1 MIVNSDERQWS
12 WIDEGLNSFLQTLT
26 EAEWQKYYPSRADP
40 RKIGTYMRS
49 SNQVP
54 IMTNSESIL
63 QFGPNA
69 YAKPAVGL
77 AILRETIMGREIF
90 DEAFQE
96 FSQRWMFK
104 RPEPS
109 DFFRTME
116 DAAGID
122 LDWFWRSWF
131 YTTNH
136 VDLAVTGITRY
147 VIDDGDPEDKS
158 KREKTEDKE
167 YKKNSV
173 TDQRN
178 SNLPKYV
185 NENKGLHDFYD
196 KLKRFKI
203 SDDDRKSF
211 ADSLADLTPEQRK
224 LLKTKQDFQVV
235 SFENKGGVIMPILVE
250 LHFEE
255 GKPQK
260 INLPAEM
267 WKKNSRN
274 VKRLFVTK
282 RPIVKVVLDSGQQTA
297 DTDLTNNVW
306 PPEIEKN
313 RFEPGP
319 KKESSNPMRVNR
331 EKKEKEQK
339 KKEEAKS
346 KKKSTKVTE
355 K

>member
-1 MIVNSDERQWS
+1 
-12 WIDEGLNSFLQTLT
+12 
-26 EAEWQKYYPSRADP
+26 
-40 RKIGTYMRS
+40 
-49 SNQVP
+49 
-54 IMTNSESIL
+54 
-63 QFGPNA
+63 
-69 YAKPAVGL
+69 
-77 AILRETIMGREIF
+77 
-90 DEAFQE
+90 
-96 FSQRWMFK
+96 
-104 RPEPS
+104 
-109 DFFRTME
+109 
-116 DAAGID
+116 
-122 LDWFWRSWF
+122 
-131 YTTNH
+131 
-136 VDLAVTGITRY
+136 
-147 VIDDGDPEDKS
+147 
-158 KREKTEDKE
+158 
-167 YKKNSV
+167 
-173 TDQRN
+173 
-178 SNLPKYV
+178 
-185 NENKGLHDFYD
+185 
-196 KLKRFKI
+196 
-203 SDDDRKSF
+203 
-211 ADSLADLTPEQRK
+211 
-224 LLKTKQDFQVV
+224 
-235 SFENKGGVIMPILVE
+235 MPILVE